1 MTFSAFFMNKIV
13 LILNIIIRS
22 AIILAGILIEFN
34 VLGLTKVQLESVQ
47 WIGRCMIVFG
57 ILRLGWLFYQ
67 LKQQK
72 DISLEN
78 DHEE

>member
-47 WIGRCMIVFG
+47 WIGKFMIVFG

>member
-1 MTFSAFFMNKIV
+1 MNKIV

-22 AIILAGILIEFN
+22 AIIFAGILIEFN
-34 VLGLTKVQLESVQ
+34 VLGLTKVQLESVH

-57 ILRLGWLFYQ
+57 ILRLGWFFYQ

-72 DISLEN
+72 DVSL
-78 DHEE
+78 

>member
-34 VLGLTKVQLESVQ
+34 VLGLTNVQLESVK
-47 WIGRCMIVFG
+47 WIGRFMIVFG

>member
-1 MTFSAFFMNKIV
+1 MNKIV

-34 VLGLTKVQLESVQ
+34 VLGLTNVQLESVK
-47 WIGRCMIVFG
+47 WIGRFMIVFG

>member
-22 AIILAGILIEFN
+22 AIIFAGILIEFN

-57 ILRLGWLFYQ
+57 ILRLGWFFYQ

-72 DISLEN
+72 DVSLEN